1 MVCRSA
7 VRVPINDPQTRIRGY
22 EESKVIS
29 HHVHLRPTLDG
40 SRVVDVTMDMT
51 PDQLTA
57 GSHAVRTVV
66 ADRYRVATLESA
78 DDILAMRELTSL
90 ADELQS
96 LVVPGAIARLT
107 LNVGGIGRFSEA
119 LEAFV
124 RVVSDDERPE
134 REGDADAVP
143 HVYAIIDGV
152 ADAHRD
158 AMRVALDDSLVHRG

>member
-1 MVCRSA
+1 
-7 VRVPINDPQTRIRGY
+7 
-22 EESKVIS
+22 VIA

-51 PDQLTA
+51 ADQLTA
-57 GSHAVRTVV
+57 GAHAVGAVV
-66 ADRYRVATLESA
+66 ADRYRVAALESA

-107 LNVGGIGRFSEA
+107 LNVGGVGRFSEA

-124 RVVSDDERPE
+124 RLVTDDERPQ
-134 REGDADAVP
+134 REGDVDAMP

-152 ADAHRD
+152 ADAHHD